1 MKKKAYQ
8 LYIYGAGAC
17 LLIAI
22 GLVFLY
28 CFSSFSKSSKTQYV
42 YIDEDDNIDSV
53 YNKLRPIANNIPFQA
68 FHTFTQHS
76 SYAEHIRTG
85 RYAINP
91 GEALSDLASSEEWIA
106 IACQPHCSFGE
117 NHGQVGCRTQQET
130 HAGQCHHQSCPL

>member
-91 GEALSDLASSEEWIA
+91 GEGALKTWRHLKNGLQSPVNVTVPSVRTMDKLAA
-106 IACQPHCSFGE
+106 
-117 NHGQVGCRTQQET
+117 
-130 HAGQCHHQSCPL
+130 

>member
-42 YIDEDDNIDSV
+42 YIDEDDNID
-53 YNKLRPIANNIPFQA
+53 
-68 FHTFTQHS
+68 
-76 SYAEHIRTG
+76 
-85 RYAINP
+85 
-91 GEALSDLASSEEWIA
+91 
-106 IACQPHCSFGE
+106 
-117 NHGQVGCRTQQET
+117 
-130 HAGQCHHQSCPL
+130 HQSG